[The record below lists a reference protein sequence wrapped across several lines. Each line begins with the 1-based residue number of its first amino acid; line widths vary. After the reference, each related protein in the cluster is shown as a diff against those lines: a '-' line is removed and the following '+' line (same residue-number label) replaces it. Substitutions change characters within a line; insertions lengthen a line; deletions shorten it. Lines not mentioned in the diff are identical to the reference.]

1 MTSAPPP
8 DPMEVLV
15 VDDDP
20 DIRYT
25 LRFLLEAAGY
35 TVFEASDG
43 QPALERLSTHRR
55 GMVVVVDW
63 TMPGMDGAAFL
74 RALTADLPTA
84 TRHSYLLLTDRAQ
97 VFAEHVFPLALA
109 RALPTVGAQVV
120 ARPYTVDLLLAAIE
134 RAAAHLRSIERSG
147 QAILPSPLARP
158 LQTD

>member
-1 MTSAPPP
+1 MTSAPPPDPP

-43 QPALERLSTHRR
+43 QPALERLRTHPR

-63 TMPGMDGAAFL
+63 SMPGMDGAALL
-74 RALTADLPTA
+74 RTLAADLSRA
-84 TRHSYLLLTDRAQ
+84 MRHAYILVTDRAPAGAD
-97 VFAEHVFPLALA
+97 AEQAFPLALA
-109 RALPTVGAQVV
+109 RTLPPVATQVLSK
-120 ARPYTVDLLLAAIE
+120 PYTVDRLLAAVA
-134 RAAAHLRSIERSG
+134 RATTHLR
-147 QAILPSPLARP
+147 
-158 LQTD
+158 